1 MGSHC
6 NDCIRAGRL
15 PALARFRRW
24 EAAGGALVTKVLVA
38 VSLLVFV
45 VDSVSAAGGRSPV
58 ATGFALF
65 GPAVASGDW
74 YRLITSGFV
83 HYGIFHLGFNMVLLY
98 RFGAMLESVLGP
110 VAFLALYLASALGGS
125 FGAVLL
131 SPTALTA
138 GASGAVFGLVGATAV
153 GMRRRGL
160 DVWRSDVGGLLVLNL
175 VLTFVVPGISMGG
188 HLGGLLG
195 GAAVGWASF
204 GPRQSKRSA
213 SLGTVVAASVIA
225 LAGIGSVW
233 VSAY

>member
-6 NDCIRAGRL
+6 NDCLRAGRL
-15 PALARFRRW
+15 PALTRFRRW
-24 EAAGGALVTKVLVA
+24 EAAGGALVTKVLVGA
-38 VSLLVFV
+38 SLFVFV
-45 VDSVSAAGGRSPV
+45 LDSVSGLRGRSPV

-65 GPAVASGDW
+65 GPAVASGEW

-98 RFGAMLESVLGP
+98 RFGVMLESVLGP
-110 VAFLALYLASALGGS
+110 VAFLALYLASALAGS

-131 SPTALTA
+131 SPMALTA

-153 GMRRRGL
+153 GMRRRGV

-175 VLTFVVPGISMGG
+175 VLTFVVPGISIGG

-195 GAAVGWASF
+195 GLAVGWASF
-204 GPRQSKRSA
+204 GPHDSKRSA
-213 SLGTVVAASVIA
+213 AAGTAVAAFVVV
-225 LAGIGSVW
+225 LAGGASVW
-233 VSAY
+233 AAY